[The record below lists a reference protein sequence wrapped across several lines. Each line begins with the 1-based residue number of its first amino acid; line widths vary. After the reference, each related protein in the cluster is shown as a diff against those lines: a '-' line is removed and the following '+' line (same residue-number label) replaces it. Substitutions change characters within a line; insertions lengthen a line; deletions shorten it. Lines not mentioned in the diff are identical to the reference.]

1 MIIKSIKLENFRSK
15 AQVQIELGRRVTIL
29 IGENGSGKTSF
40 LDGLA
45 IGLGAILTY
54 LPGVSG
60 ISFKKTDIRQT
71 QNEKSPYTRV
81 RIETEEGIVWD
92 RTERRDKSKATSN
105 QIPIAEGLQQLR
117 QYLDREIL
125 DPLNEQKSFQ
135 LPIFSYYGVH
145 RALLEV
151 PLRKR
156 GFPKAHARF
165 EALEGAL
172 VADTR
177 FKSAF
182 IWFYNKENEERRKQ
196 KEQLDFGFQL
206 PELQAV
212 RQALESVFPGVSEPH
227 IQLNPLKFAVK
238 REAEILDIMQLSDG
252 YKTLLSLV
260 IDLAIRMAL
269 ANPDS
274 KKPLETEAVVLID
287 EIDLHLH
294 PDWQRKVLGDL
305 LRTFP
310 GTQFLLTTHSPFIVE
325 TINNHLQRFKVM
337 NVTGG
342 AGELAGIEPLDPG
355 HVRAYFIKN
364 NEIQSLLDREIQL
377 IDDELIHPF
386 NTIAKEY
393 EQLRDLEWEA
403 KTDF

>member
-1 MIIKSIKLENFRSK
+1 MIIKSIKLENFRSQ

-403 KTDF
+403 KTDV

>member
-403 KTDF
+403 KTDV

>member
-1 MIIKSIKLENFRSK
+1 M
-15 AQVQIELGRRVTIL
+15 
-29 IGENGSGKTSF
+29 
-40 LDGLA
+40 
-45 IGLGAILTY
+45 
-54 LPGVSG
+54 
-60 ISFKKTDIRQT
+60 
-71 QNEKSPYTRV
+71 
-81 RIETEEGIVWD
+81 
-92 RTERRDKSKATSN
+92 
-105 QIPIAEGLQQLR
+105 
-117 QYLDREIL
+117 
-125 DPLNEQKSFQ
+125 
-135 LPIFSYYGVH
+135 
-145 RALLEV
+145 
-151 PLRKR
+151 
-156 GFPKAHARF
+156 
-165 EALEGAL
+165 
-172 VADTR
+172 
-177 FKSAF
+177 
-182 IWFYNKENEERRKQ
+182 
-196 KEQLDFGFQL
+196 